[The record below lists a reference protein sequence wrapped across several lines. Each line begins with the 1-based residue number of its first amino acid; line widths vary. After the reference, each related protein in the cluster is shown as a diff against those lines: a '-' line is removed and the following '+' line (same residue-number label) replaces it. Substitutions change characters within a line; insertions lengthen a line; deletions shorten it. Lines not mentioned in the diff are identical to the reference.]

1 MTIEETR
8 SLMLTLDE
16 LREIYE
22 QVKRTGEPQRLYL
35 LEGDYEG
42 GIAIDLTPKCEL
54 GSKIAV
60 FIAAE
65 SRDDDAPCSSDE
77 KGDTIIEFGERFYAN
92 SGDAYH
98 GLYYLGWACFRTRS
112 DAEAWE
118 IATLGHCK
126 EEAV

>member
-1 MTIEETR
+1 MTIEEAR

-42 GIAIDLTPKCEL
+42 GIEVHITPNGTWL
-54 GSKIAV
+54 YGS
-60 FIAAE
+60 E
-65 SRDDDAPCSSDE
+65 SEGEENTPDVLENLISDYE
-77 KGDTIIEFGERFYAN
+77 ERFYARY
-92 SGDAYH
+92 GPCYH
-98 GLYYLGWACFRTRS
+98 GLPFLGWACFRSRE
-112 DAEAWE
+112 DAEVWE
-118 IATLGHCK
+118 AATLGHCK